1 MYFEFV
7 KRRTKEQ
14 CMAGLTERP
23 PAVDAQLPKL
33 SQRRC
38 WEAVASRNSQYDCV
52 FVYAVR
58 STGVYCRP
66 ACPSRRPQR
75 KQVVFFRAPEWAER
89 EGFRPC
95 RRCHPRE
102 DPWQSESRLIAAAC
116 RLIEQNSVDPIRI
129 SSVARRLSVGPFRL
143 QRMFR
148 KFLGITPG
156 SYAHSI
162 RLRHLKEQLRKGNDV
177 TTALYE
183 AGYSS
188 SSRLYE
194 DSNGKLGMTPA
205 LYRQGGKG
213 MEISYATAACDLG
226 RLLLAGT
233 AKGVSAIY
241 LGDSDGH
248 LEEALHRE
256 YPAAV
261 IRKSPARVSRWLQ
274 ELVRHISGGQPRL
287 DLPLDVEATA
297 FQRRVWEALQRIPRG
312 STQTYGD
319 LARSLG
325 LTKGQRAVAR
335 ACATNPVSVLIP
347 CHRVVRRDGGLGGY
361 RWGIDRKRALLA
373 LERNEANRSEVD
385 RTVPASLGVSHE

>member
-14 CMAGLTERP
+14 CITKLIESP
-23 PAVDAQLPKL
+23 LAVDAQLPKL

-38 WEAVASRNSQYDCV
+38 WEAVASRDSLYDCA

-58 STGVYCRP
+58 STGIYCRP
-66 ACPSRRPQR
+66 SCPSRRPQR

-95 RRCHPRE
+95 RRCHPQE
-102 DPWQSESRLIAAAC
+102 VPWQSESCLITAAC
-116 RLIEQNSVDPIRI
+116 RLIEQNSVDPIRMA
-129 SSVARRLSVGPFRL
+129 SVASRLSVGPFRL

-148 KFLGITPG
+148 KFLGITPS

-188 SSRLYE
+188 PSRLYE
-194 DSNGKLGMTPA
+194 GSDRQLGMTPA
-205 LYRQGGKG
+205 LYRRGGKG
-213 MEISYATAACDLG
+213 MEISYTTASSELG

-233 AKGVSAIY
+233 ARGVSAIY
-241 LGDSDGH
+241 LGDSDAR
-248 LEEALHRE
+248 LEGALRRE

-261 IRKSPARVSRWLQ
+261 IRKNPARVSRWLR
-274 ELVRHISGGQPRL
+274 ELVRHISGCQLRL
-287 DLPLDVEATA
+287 DLPLDVKATA
-297 FQRRVWEALQRIPRG
+297 FQRRVWEALQAIPRG

-325 LTKGQRAVAR
+325 LAKGQRAVAR

-373 LERNEANRSEVD
+373 IERNEANQSEVD
-385 RTVPASLGVSHE
+385 RTVRS

>member
-7 KRRTKEQ
+7 KRRTKERS
-14 CMAGLTERP
+14 MRKLTERP
-23 PAVDAQLPKL
+23 LAIDAQPPKL
-33 SQRRC
+33 SQRQC
-38 WEAVASRNSQYDCV
+38 WEAVASRDSLYDRA

-58 STGVYCRP
+58 STGIYCRP
-66 ACPSRRPQR
+66 SCPSRRPRR
-75 KQVVFFRAPEWAER
+75 KQVVFFRAPKWAER
-89 EGFRPC
+89 DGFRPC

-102 DPWQSESRLIAAAC
+102 MPWQSESRLIAAAC
-116 RLIEQNSVDPIRI
+116 RLIEQNSVDPIRMA
-129 SSVARRLSVGPFRL
+129 SVARRLSVGPFRL

-148 KFLGITPG
+148 KFLGITPS

-188 SSRLYE
+188 PSRLYE
-194 DSNGKLGMTPA
+194 GSDRQLGMTPA
-205 LYRQGGKG
+205 LYRRGGKG
-213 MEISYATAACDLG
+213 MEISYTTAPSDLG

-241 LGDSDGH
+241 LGDSDAR
-248 LEEALHRE
+248 LEGALRRE

-261 IRKSPARVSRWLQ
+261 IRKNPARVSRWLR
-274 ELVRHISGGQPRL
+274 ELVRHISGRQPRL
-287 DLPLDVEATA
+287 DLPLDVKATV

-312 STQTYGD
+312 STQTYSD

-325 LTKGQRAVAR
+325 LAKGQRAVAR

-373 LERNEANRSEVD
+373 IERNEANQSEAD
-385 RTVPASLGVSHE
+385 RTVRS